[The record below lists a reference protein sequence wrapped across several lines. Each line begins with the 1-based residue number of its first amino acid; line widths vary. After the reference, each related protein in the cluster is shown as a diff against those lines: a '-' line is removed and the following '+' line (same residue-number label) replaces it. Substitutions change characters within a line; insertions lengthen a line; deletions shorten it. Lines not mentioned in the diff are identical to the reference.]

1 MCIGALTSASVG
13 WLSNQTAIPM
23 SAVMAACAVTALSI
37 LLLGRK
43 IIRYQTQQAVVE
55 QESVDDVMMS

>member
-1 MCIGALTSASVG
+1 
-13 WLSNQTAIPM
+13 M
-23 SAVMAACAVTALSI
+23 SAVMAACAVTALTI